1 MRVIFCTNE
10 DIVGNVAANLFLPI
24 LRKHEVKMVLSRKA
38 MLPKSDIH
46 PAMQQLHELEQSQP
60 IQRLFPL
67 LERNHD
73 EGEYLTFNQLSE
85 FYGCEMEHVESLKDD
100 SSVDVFADFEPDVIL
115 SARFAC
121 IFREPHIATAKQGV
135 WNFHSGLLP
144 QYRGV
149 MPTFRAM
156 MNGDKDIGITLH
168 KVTDASIDV
177 GELVD
182 ERKLR
187 VAKHRSMM
195 WHVLKL
201 YPLARNMAADL
212 LERLDEDDMPEA
224 IPYAGK
230 AHYYSAPTAEEVDA
244 FEAKGLRLFDMDEY
258 RELLLSYGDAGLG
271 FRPLMRMGNGTV
283 VEAEYAV
290 AA

>member
-10 DIVGNVAANLFLPI
+10 DIIGNVAANLFLPI
-24 LRKHEVKMVLSRKA
+24 LRKHEVKMVLSRTA

-46 PAMQQLHELEQSQP
+46 PAMQQLHELEQTQP
-60 IQRLFPL
+60 VKRLFPL
-67 LERNHD
+67 LEREND
-73 EGEYLTFNQLSE
+73 AGEYLTFNQLSE
-85 FYGCEMEHVESLKDD
+85 FYGCEMDYVDSLKED
-100 SSVDVFADFEPDVIL
+100 SSVAVFGEFEPDVIL
-115 SARFAC
+115 SARFTG
-121 IFREPHIATAKQGV
+121 IFREPHIATAKHGV

-156 MNGDKDIGITLH
+156 LNGDKEIGITMH
-168 KVTDASIDV
+168 RVTDSKIDV
-177 GELVD
+177 GELTD
-182 ERKLR
+182 ERRMR
-187 VAKHRSMM
+187 VVKHRSMM

-212 LERLDEDDMPEA
+212 LERIDEDDMPQA
-224 IPYAGK
+224 VPYSGK
-230 AHYYSAPTAEEVDA
+230 AAYYSAPTAEEVEA

-271 FRPLMRMGNGTV
+271 FAPLMRMGAGGAA
-283 VEAEYAV
+283 EAEYAV